1 MGLVQWKQIEPR
13 LFDDGQLTGS
23 LYLTGS
29 FFLNDT
35 DILTTIQAGGFFTRT
50 GSYYS
55 ANGDARLT
63 GSLTLELDGNTDK
76 FIINVNN
83 QEKLQVN
90 EEGVLQLFPQITP
103 PTPVSGGLYFDT
115 SNFYVSF

>member
-29 FFLNDT
+29 FFLNNT
-35 DILTTIQAGGFFTRT
+35 DIVATIQRGGFFTQT

-55 ANGDARLT
+55 ATGDARLT
-63 GSLTLELDGNTDK
+63 GSLTIELDGLSDVFKVN
-76 FIINVNN
+76 INNE
-83 QEKLQVN
+83 EKLKVN
-90 EEGVLQLFPQITP
+90 EEGVFQLFSHTTP

-115 SNFYVSF
+115 SNVYVSW